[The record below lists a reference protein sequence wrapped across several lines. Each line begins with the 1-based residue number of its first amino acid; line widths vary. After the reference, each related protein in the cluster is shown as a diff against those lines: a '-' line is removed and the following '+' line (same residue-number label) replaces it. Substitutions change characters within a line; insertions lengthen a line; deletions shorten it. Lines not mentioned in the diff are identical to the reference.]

1 MTSIGSNIT
10 TTIANNISSLRL
22 QTARNTYTN
31 VMKPKEVEEEYIYN
45 EVKKPTENLT
55 STNPIYSRFTASQIQ
70 EMKDIS
76 SSMGEKL
83 TDEDIQYALKY
94 GRSVIADYSV

>member
-1 MTSIGSNIT
+1 MTSIGSNISLQ
-10 TTIANNISSLRL
+10 IANNINGLKL
-22 QTARNTYTN
+22 QSAKNTYVN
-31 VMKPKEVEEEYIYN
+31 SMKPKTNEEEYIYN
-45 EVKKPTENLT
+45 EVKKPTESLT
-55 STNPIYSRFTASQIQ
+55 STNSIYSKFSQFQIQ

-76 SSMGEKL
+76 ISMGEKL

>member
-1 MTSIGSNIT
+1 MEIDEQWFY
-10 TTIANNISSLRL
+10 SLL
-22 QTARNTYTN
+22 KEIKKGGKDTN
-31 VMKPKEVEEEYIYN
+31 FDKFYKS
-45 EVKKPTENLT
+45 LT
-55 STNPIYSRFTASQIQ
+55 VIQ

>member
-10 TTIANNISSLRL
+10 STIANNISSLRL
-22 QTARNTYTN
+22 QTARNTYAN
-31 VMKPKEVEEEYIYN
+31 VMKPKVAEEEYIYN

-55 STNPIYSRFTASQIQ
+55 STSPIYSRFTSSQIQ
-70 EMKDIS
+70 EMKEIS
-76 SSMGEKL
+76 ISMGENL

>member
-10 TTIANNISSLRL
+10 STIANNIGSLRL
-22 QTARNTYTN
+22 QTARNTYSS
-31 VMKPKEVEEEYIYN
+31 VMKPKVREDEYIYN

-76 SSMGEKL
+76 ISMGEKL